1 MPFDRLK
8 ALSLLS
14 ECTGDDIWSLEY
26 CHSRGVPRMWVD
38 DLRDCFESNPQRE
51 SESIFLQESPINQYE
66 GLRDVDLAC
75 KLGEFLGI
83 DVQPLAAFSLSRAD
97 LVRRI
102 QEAVD
107 ET

>member
-1 MPFDRLK
+1 MN
-8 ALSLLS
+8 
-14 ECTGDDIWSLEY
+14 
-26 CHSRGVPRMWVD
+26 
-38 DLRDCFESNPQRE
+38 DLQDCFESNPQRD
-51 SESIFLQESPINQYE
+51 SETIFLQESPLNQYE

-83 DVQPLAAFSLSRAD
+83 DVESLISFSLSRAD

-107 ET
+107 EV